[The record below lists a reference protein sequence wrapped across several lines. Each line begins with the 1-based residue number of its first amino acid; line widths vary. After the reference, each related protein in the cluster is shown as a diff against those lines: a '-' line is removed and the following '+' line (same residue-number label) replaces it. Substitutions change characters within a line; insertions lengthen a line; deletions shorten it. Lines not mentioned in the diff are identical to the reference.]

1 MTPDVDGRSSARGV
15 LEPQDLSASAS
26 AADIDAAALLYLDPA
41 SDIAS
46 PGDHIRLSPRA
57 SMRVS
62 AGLAAGACVLKG
74 IEHAR
79 ERIELD
85 DGRVLTLDGGIYFAT
100 RRV

>member
-1 MTPDVDGRSSARGV
+1 MTADVDGRSSTRGV
-15 LEPQDLSASAS
+15 LEPQEPSPLAS
-26 AADIDAAALLYLDPA
+26 AADIDAAALIYLDSG

-46 PGDHIRLSPRA
+46 PVDHIRLSPRA

-62 AGLAAGACVLKG
+62 TGLAAGACVLKG

-85 DGRVLTLDGGIYFAT
+85 DGRVLALEGGIYFVT
-100 RRV
+100 RGA